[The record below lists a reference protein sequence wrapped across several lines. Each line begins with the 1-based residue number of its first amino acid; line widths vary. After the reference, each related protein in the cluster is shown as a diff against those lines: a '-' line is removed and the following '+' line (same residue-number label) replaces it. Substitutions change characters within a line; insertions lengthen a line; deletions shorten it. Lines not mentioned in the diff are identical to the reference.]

1 MRNHYKKI
9 SFKTMKYTSNGK
21 TWTVKP
27 GAAHPLNWP
36 VTYYFTE
43 AEMFRKA
50 FAATAEG
57 NLQRMKKPK
66 KNADCLAS
74 FWEPSPGRQVMHTI
88 YRDFASY
95 VPTVKQQLVADL
107 GVSART
113 GQNIVNNLVG
123 EGILIARSY
132 DTDNRTKILIP
143 SIGFVVAYERQ
154 MVNSIIHRNLIVD
167 DDGKKLRRSNLIQA
181 CYEFDLLRRDFY
193 PAIIYDAL
201 NFRLEEKREN
211 LHQLYG

>member
-1 MRNHYKKI
+1 MKNHYKKI
-9 SFKTMKYTSNGK
+9 SLKTMKYKGDDK
-21 TWTVKP
+21 KWIVKP
-27 GAAHPLNWP
+27 GDTHPLNRP

-43 AEMFRKA
+43 AKMFRKA
-50 FAATAEG
+50 FAAAAIG
-57 NLQRMKKPK
+57 YLQRMKKPK
-66 KNADCLAS
+66 KNADCLSA

-193 PAIIYDAL
+193 PAVIYDAL

>member
-1 MRNHYKKI
+1 MKNHYKKI
-9 SFKTMKYTSNGK
+9 SLKTMKYKGDDK
-21 TWTVKP
+21 KWIVKP
-27 GAAHPLNWP
+27 GDTHPLNRP

-43 AEMFRKA
+43 AKMFRKA
-50 FAATAEG
+50 FAAAAIG
-57 NLQRMKKPK
+57 YLQRMKKPK
-66 KNADCLAS
+66 KNADCLSA

-88 YRDFASY
+88 YADFASY
-95 VPTVKQQLVADL
+95 EPTVKQQLIADL
-107 GVSART
+107 DVSARM
-113 GQNIVNNLVG
+113 GQNIVNNLVD

-143 SIGFVVAYERQ
+143 SIGFLVAYERQ
-154 MVNSIIHRNLIVD
+154 MVNSIMQRNLIVG
-167 DDGKKLRRSNLIQA
+167 DDGKKQRSSNLIQA

-193 PAIIYDAL
+193 PAVIYDAL

>member
-1 MRNHYKKI
+1 
-9 SFKTMKYTSNGK
+9 
-21 TWTVKP
+21 
-27 GAAHPLNWP
+27 
-36 VTYYFTE
+36 
-43 AEMFRKA
+43 
-50 FAATAEG
+50 
-57 NLQRMKKPK
+57 
-66 KNADCLAS
+66 
-74 FWEPSPGRQVMHTI
+74 MHTI
-88 YRDFASY
+88 YRDFAFY

-154 MVNSIIHRNLIVD
+154 MVKSIMQRNLIVD

>member
-1 MRNHYKKI
+1 MKNHYKKI
-9 SFKTMKYTSNGK
+9 SLKTMKYTSDEK
-21 TWTVKP
+21 KWIVKP
-27 GAAHPLNWP
+27 GAPHPLNRP
-36 VTYYFTE
+36 VTYYFAE
-43 AEMFRKA
+43 AAMYRKA
-50 FAATAEG
+50 FAAAAES
-57 NLQRMKKPK
+57 NLQQMKQPQ
-66 KNADCLAS
+66 KNADCLSA

-107 GVSART
+107 DVSARM
-113 GQNIVNNLVG
+113 GQNILNNLVD

-132 DTDNRTKILIP
+132 DVDNRTKILIP

-154 MVNSIIHRNLIVD
+154 MVKSIIHRNLIVD

-193 PAIIYDAL
+193 PAIVYDAL
-201 NFRLEEKREN
+201 NFRIEEKREN
-211 LHQLYG
+211 LVQLYG